1 MMRLRPTGCVVVVA
15 AAVLGIGG
23 ARADEPVRLVAH
35 DKIRGLEFR
44 LVAGSFGR
52 ILDVNTSDSA
62 PEETELKFFVAG
74 NDVTPSV
81 LRRPPLIEIAYVFTG
96 ISASQ
101 QCSFKVQLDAAL
113 NSISA
118 FNLAYA
124 DIENALCPEFGI
136 RPLQLWQDDFVVP
149 GDYSRLL
156 VIDVAGEGRADAPT
170 ARTNVWAQLAVSP
183 TLFDDKARLIG
194 EVTGFVDAHI
204 FGGWSVLPA
213 DVAPAN
219 APLTV
224 TFADSDG
231 VFFTLNDG
239 AATSPAFLDRLLR
252 AISALASSNVWL
264 TFLVL
269 AIVAVAVVIVVAR
282 RLSHRPGGGSVVEVT
297 EPLRAVAVGYGAD
310 REYSLGGGANRD
322 VALVMVYPGGRMR
335 LVRKSADDPI
345 LVNGTAVGHDAW
357 ITAADRVII
366 GPKQFQFK

>member
-1 MMRLRPTGCVVVVA
+1 MRLCPRVCVVVA
-15 AAVLGIGG
+15 AAVLGIGS

-62 PEETELKFFVAG
+62 PEETDLKFFVAG

-81 LRRPPLIEIAYVFTG
+81 LSQPPLIEIAYVFTG
-96 ISASQ
+96 ISATQ

-113 NSISA
+113 SSISA
-118 FNLAYA
+118 FNLAYS
-124 DIENALCPEFGI
+124 DIENTLCPEFGI
-136 RPLQLWQDDFVVP
+136 RPLELWQIDFVAP

-156 VIDVAGEGRADAPT
+156 VIGVGGEGRADASAAP
-170 ARTNVWAQLAVSP
+170 ANVWAQLAVP
-183 TLFDDKARLIG
+183 ATLFDDKARLIG
-194 EVTGFVDAHI
+194 EVTGFVEAHI

-213 DVAPAN
+213 DVAPAS

-231 VFFTLNDG
+231 VFFTLSDG
-239 AATSPAFLDRLLR
+239 VATAPSFLGGLLR
-252 AISALASSNVWL
+252 MLSAVASRNMWL
-264 TFLVL
+264 TSLVL
-269 AIVAVAVVIVVAR
+269 GMLAVAVVIVAAR
-282 RLSHRPGGGSVVEVT
+282 RLSHRPGDGRTAAEN
-297 EPLRAVAVGYGAD
+297 EPLRAVAVGYGSG
-310 REYSLGGGANRD
+310 REYSLGEGEDRD
-322 VALVMVYPGGRMR
+322 VALVMIYPSGRMR

-345 LVNGTAVGHDAW
+345 LVNGTAIGHDAW

-366 GPKQFQFK
+366 GPKQFQFT